1 MRLCLLIYSYFPY
14 GGQQRDFLRIVRE
27 CKKRGHVVHVFAF
40 SWQGDVPEDITVH
53 QVPQK
58 GIGRLAHYRH
68 YTEFVTNNLGRL
80 NMDCVVGFNKMPHL
94 DLYFAADSCFAEKAE
109 TQRAAYYR
117 HTPRFR
123 HFSAYENA
131 VFGKDSETRSLLLS
145 DLQKQA
151 YLKHYPDSAPRLHLL
166 PPGISADRKVSER
179 DPALGAGFRR
189 EFGFADDHLVVLQVG
204 SGFRIKGVDRS
215 LTALASLPGKLRR
228 RVRYVLVGQDRAIRY
243 RWLAR
248 RLGLEK
254 QVLILSGRDDIPRF
268 FAGADL
274 LLHPAYQESA
284 GYTLLEAAIA
294 GLPVLT
300 TASCG
305 YANYIIDAGAGNVC
319 SEPFSQEELNRTL
332 QAMLTSLHDA
342 PWSAN
347 GLGYGQRPEL
357 YTMPQRAVDL
367 IEQYVHRKQTTG
379 IES

>member
-27 CKKRGHVVHVFAF
+27 CKRRDHVVHVFAF

-53 QVPQK
+53 QVPKK
-58 GIGRLAHYRH
+58 GFSRLAQYR
-68 YTEFVTNNLGRL
+68 YYSEFVAENLPRL

-109 TQRAAYYR
+109 TQRGAYYE

-123 HFSAYENA
+123 HFSEYEQA
-131 VFGKDSETRSLLLS
+131 VFGDVSDTQSLLLS
-145 DLQKQA
+145 ELQKRA

-179 DPALGAGFRR
+179 DSVQREDFRR
-189 EFGFADDHLVVLQVG
+189 EFDFTDDHLVILQVG
-204 SGFRIKGVDRS
+204 SGFKIKGVDRS
-215 LTALASLPGKLRR
+215 LQALASLPYKLRR
-228 RVRYVLVGQDRAIRY
+228 RVRYVLVGQDKPTRF
-243 RWLAR
+243 RWQAR

-254 QVLILSGRDDIPRF
+254 QVTILAGRDDIPRF

-305 YANYIIDAGAGNVC
+305 YADYILDAEAGEVC
-319 SEPFSQEELNRTL
+319 SDPFDQAELDRKL
-332 QAMLTSLHDA
+332 AAMLTALNNA

-347 GLGYGQRPEL
+347 GLRYGQRPEL
-357 YTMPQRAVDL
+357 YTMPERAVDL
-367 IEQYVHRKQTTG
+367 IEQHVRSKQAAGT
-379 IES
+379 ES